1 MQACAHNIAGL
12 RLCAEGRKNKMER
25 RGRGALA
32 LTRHLQYVKVM
43 TWPPMS
49 CAAPAPPSAA
59 AAAAAADAEDELP
72 VLSSRLEYLS
82 HNYNAATT

>member
-1 MQACAHNIAGL
+1 ML
-12 RLCAEGRKNKMER
+12 RGCKNKRER
-25 RGRGALA
+25 RGREDVA

-59 AAAAAADAEDELP
+59 AAAAAAAADAEDELP

-82 HNYNAATT
+82 HNYNGATT